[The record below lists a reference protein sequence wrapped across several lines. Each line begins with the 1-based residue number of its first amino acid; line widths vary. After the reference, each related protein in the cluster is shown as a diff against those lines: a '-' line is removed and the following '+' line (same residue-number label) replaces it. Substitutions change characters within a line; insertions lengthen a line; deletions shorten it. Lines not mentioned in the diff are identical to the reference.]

1 MSDQDCA
8 PDGVDADTPSAL
20 LSSAL
25 SPSLLLLVAA
35 GAVVGTLARYG
46 LSRAVPTSAGHFPV
60 STFTVNVLGAFVLG
74 ALLEALTR
82 PGPETVG
89 RRRLRLL
96 GGTGFCSALTTYST
110 LAVEADQLVRHHD
123 AALAAGYAAASVLA
137 GLVACGA
144 GVVAAARVRGS

>member
-1 MSDQDCA
+1 MSDPAA
-8 PDGVDADTPSAL
+8 PVGLDPDSTPVSLPSAM
-20 LSSAL
+20 
-25 SPSLLLLVAA
+25 SPSLLLLVAG
-35 GAVVGTLARYG
+35 GAVAGTLVRYG

-82 PGPETVG
+82 PGPETAR

-96 GGTGFCSALTTYST
+96 GGTGFCGALTTYST